1 MNIALA
7 LMVVVIG
14 LFLVNIMGARGL
26 SFDDWLGKNRYWGKR
41 DMTTLYAVVFV
52 GVFPALWI
60 LAKVFDHIMPPN
72 SGRYSPTEDTDEDRP
87 LNREPLL

>member
-1 MNIALA
+1 
-7 LMVVVIG
+7 
-14 LFLVNIMGARGL
+14 
-26 SFDDWLGKNRYWGKR
+26 
-41 DMTTLYAVVFV
+41 MTTLYAVVFV

-72 SGRYSPTEDTDEDRP
+72 SGRCSPTEILDEDRP